1 MFAAGQNLK
10 NTNNFTIKMFFTG
23 QKSIIKLL
31 GKNHHNDYEKVL
43 FLAAKLCPLKKQQC
57 SFLGRKYHN

>member
-23 QKSIIKLL
+23 QKSIINLL

-43 FLAAKLCPLKKQQC
+43 FLAAKLWRNFQE
-57 SFLGRKYHN
+57 

>member
-10 NTNNFTIKMFFTG
+10 NTNNFTFKMFFTG
-23 QKSIIKLL
+23 QKSIINLL

-43 FLAAKLCPLKKQQC
+43 FLAPKHCLHKKQQC